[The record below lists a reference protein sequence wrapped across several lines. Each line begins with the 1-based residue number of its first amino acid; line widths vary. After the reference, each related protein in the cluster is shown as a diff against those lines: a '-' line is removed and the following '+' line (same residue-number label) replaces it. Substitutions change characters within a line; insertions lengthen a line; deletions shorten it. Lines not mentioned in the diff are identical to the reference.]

1 MLYWF
6 TQILQVRLQFHWWQ
20 LGIWIALVGYKEER
34 CKMWWHLW
42 AKWVNEWI
50 IGHPICGSFGWMLRR
65 GVVHCMHSAQFWPSA
80 LKFWIILTEPSRM
93 LSPWQTVAERT
104 APTQRQSVQENSYV
118 AHVHSRP
125 ASDGICGVLVSDSE
139 YPGRVAF
146 SLLQKTL
153 DEFVM
158 KCPRSNYDTKVNAIT
173 TGSAQPPAKG
183 VGVLPPASF
192 PQAQD
197 YLTRYQD
204 PRQAD
209 SIMRVQ
215 QELDETKIVLVSW
228 GKISERMREWSLT
241 FLPCFNSIKLLTL
254 F

>member
-1 MLYWF
+1 
-6 TQILQVRLQFHWWQ
+6 
-20 LGIWIALVGYKEER
+20 
-34 CKMWWHLW
+34 
-42 AKWVNEWI
+42 
-50 IGHPICGSFGWMLRR
+50 
-65 GVVHCMHSAQFWPSA
+65 
-80 LKFWIILTEPSRM
+80 
-93 LSPWQTVAERT
+93 
-104 APTQRQSVQENSYV
+104 
-118 AHVHSRP
+118 
-125 ASDGICGVLVSDSE
+125 LVSDSE

-215 QELDETKIVLVSW
+215 QELDETKIVLVS
-228 GKISERMREWSLT
+228 
-241 FLPCFNSIKLLTL
+241 
-254 F
+254 